1 MLYDYFIYLL
11 YVLAKSLLLIVPVLI
26 AFIVFMYAERRLIGF
41 MQVRYGPNRLG
52 HFGILQPIADAVKLL
67 FKEFFVLK
75 TADRLLYLI
84 APIVSVV
91 TAFAAWVVIPFDM
104 NLVFANVNAGVLYV
118 FAMTSLGAYAVIMA
132 GWASNSKYPLFAA
145 MRSLAQTISY
155 EIAMGFALVSVL
167 LLAGSMNFQDIV
179 LKQAGGVWNWYAWPL
194 FPVFVVYWISAVAE
208 TNRAPFDMVEGE
220 SEIITGHMTE
230 YGSMGFAMFFI
241 AEYVNMTLISVLAAL
256 MFLGGWLSPFE
267 GIPVLDAAFSWV
279 PNVFWLIGKS
289 LIFVTLYI
297 WMRATLP
304 RYRYDQIMTLGWK
317 VLIPISL
324 FWLLVVALIVQLGWY
339 Q

>member
-1 MLYDYFIYLL
+1 MIYDYFIYVL
-11 YVLAKSLLLIVPVLI
+11 YVLAKSLLLIVPVLV
-26 AFIVFMYAERRLIGF
+26 AFVLFMFAERRLLGI

-52 HFGILQPIADAVKLL
+52 YFGLLQPIADAVKLL
-67 FKEFFVLK
+67 LKEFFVLK
-75 TADRLLYLI
+75 TVDKVLYLV
-84 APIVSVV
+84 APILAAV
-91 TAFAAWVVIPFDM
+91 TAFAAWAVIPFDM

-167 LLAGSMNFQDIV
+167 LLAGSMNFQVIV
-179 LKQAGGVWNWYAWPL
+179 LKQSGGILHWYAWPL

-230 YGSMGFAMFFI
+230 YGSMGFALFFI
-241 AEYVNMTLISVLAAL
+241 AEYVSMTLIAVLGAL

-267 GIPVLDAAFSWV
+267 GIPYLSAAFSWV
-279 PNVFWLIGKS
+279 PNIFWLIGKS
-289 LIFVTLYI
+289 LIFVVLYI

-304 RYRYDQIMTLGWK
+304 RYRYDQIMSLGWK
-317 VLIPISL
+317 VLIPVSL
-324 FWLLVVALIVQLGWY
+324 VWLFVVAFFIQLGWY